1 MIFKRFSFY
10 LSIAGLLFALY
21 LVSIIQKPAE
31 ERQMARQPAVN
42 PYKNTIATSG
52 IIESSDRNIAIGS
65 PQAGIVTEIYVKVAD
80 HVKEGAPLFQ
90 IDPRELQAKILTQEA
105 NVKVSEANL
114 VRLKDQLNRLKSVS
128 DPRAVSQEDVKTRE
142 NDVLVSEMQLLA
154 AKSQVEETKRL
165 IERLTVRAP
174 KNGTILQ
181 NNIRVG
187 EYVIA
192 NSVDNPA
199 MLLGTSNRLQ
209 VRVDIDEQNASRFRP
224 GFPAVAYLKNNPSAQ
239 FPLKFDRIEPY
250 VIPKKSL
257 TGASDERVDTRV
269 LQVIYSFDRPV
280 ELNVFVGQ
288 QVDVFIEEVK
298 P

>member
-10 LSIAGLLFALY
+10 LSIAGILLAIF
-21 LVSIIQKPAE
+21 LVRTIQKPDP
-31 ERQMARQPAVN
+31 ERVMARQPAVN

-52 IIESSDRNIAIGS
+52 IIESSDRNIAIGA
-65 PQAGIVTEIYVKVAD
+65 PQSGIVTEIYIKVSD
-80 HVKEGAPLFQ
+80 QVKEGEPLFQ
-90 IDPRELQAKILTQEA
+90 IDPRELEAKMVTQEA

-114 VRLKDQLNRLKSVS
+114 VRLKDQLARLKSVS
-128 DPRAVSQEDVKTRE
+128 DPRAVSQEDVRTRE
-142 NDVLVSEMQLLA
+142 NDVLVSDMQLLA
-154 AKSQVEETKRL
+154 AKAQVEETKRL
-165 IERLTVRAP
+165 IDRLTVKAP

-192 NSVDNPA
+192 NSDNPA

-209 VRVDIDEQNASRFRP
+209 VRVDIDEQNASRFHP
-224 GFPAVAYLKNNPSAQ
+224 GFPAVAYLKNNTQAQ
-239 FPLKFDRIEPY
+239 FSLKFDRIEPY